1 MLRPYFTNAC
11 ALFPTGQVRPTCQ
24 LRARKLLRLLDVWLI
39 ECVDAEAFAQRL
51 GRVFP
56 AQKLGTQIEWIGGEE
71 LGSDGLRIGQATTGG
86 VVHHRDHATPIFAG
100 ALRDQL
106 LDPVRESGNRGGRVH
121 AELVTTRLGVIANL
135 SAELFGGV

>member
-11 ALFPTGQVRPTCQ
+11 ALVPPCQ

-71 LGSDGLRIGQATTGG
+71 YGSDGLRIGQATTGG
-86 VVHHRDHATPIFAG
+86 VLHDRNDAAPVFAG
-100 ALRDQL
+100 ALGDQL
-106 LDPVRESGNRGGRVH
+106 LDPVRQSGNRGGRVH
-121 AELVTTRLGVIANL
+121 AELVTTRL
-135 SAELFGGV
+135 